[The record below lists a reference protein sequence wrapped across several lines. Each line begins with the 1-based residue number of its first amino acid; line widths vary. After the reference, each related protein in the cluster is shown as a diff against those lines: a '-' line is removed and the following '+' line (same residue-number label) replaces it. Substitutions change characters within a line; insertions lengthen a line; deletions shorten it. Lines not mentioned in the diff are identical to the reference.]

1 MSELSEIK
9 VERQAGGWVWA
20 IVSARAGGA
29 KSVFLRQ
36 SSEAFP
42 TEEAAL
48 HNAAKALQEQR
59 VAPPGGDSA

>member
-1 MSELSEIK
+1 MSELPEIK

-20 IVSARAGGA
+20 IVSVRAGGA
-29 KSVFLRQ
+29 KSIVLRQ

-48 HNAAKALQEQR
+48 HSAARALQE
-59 VAPPGGDSA
+59 